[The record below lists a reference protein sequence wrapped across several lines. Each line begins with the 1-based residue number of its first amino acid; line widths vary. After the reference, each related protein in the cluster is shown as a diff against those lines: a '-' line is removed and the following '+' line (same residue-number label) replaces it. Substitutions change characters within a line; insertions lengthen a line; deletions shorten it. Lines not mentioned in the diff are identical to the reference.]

1 MELQIT
7 RQRNEANE
15 ISIDMDMMING
26 QKYHIAGYVNF
37 QSYEAEIDVTRKDE
51 LGKLSGIYDYEDLYD
66 FCDEQGYD
74 YEELKD
80 YIIDNTDN
88 KITN

>member
-1 MELQIT
+1 MKLKIT

-26 QKYHIAGYVNF
+26 QKYHLTGYVNF
-37 QSYEAEIDVTRKDE
+37 QEYDGEIEIISNDAIDFSANKS
-51 LGKLSGIYDYEDLYD
+51 KDLYD
-66 FCDEQGYD
+66 FCEELGYD
-74 YEELKD
+74 YYDVKD
-80 YIIDNTDN
+80 YIINHTDN

>member
-1 MELQIT
+1 MELKIT

-26 QKYHIAGYVNF
+26 QKYHLTGYVNF
-37 QSYEAEIDVTRKDE
+37 QSYDAEIEIISNYSADKY
-51 LGKLSGIYDYEDLYD
+51 KDLYD
-66 FCDEQGYD
+66 FCEEQGYD

-88 KITN
+88 RITN

>member
-1 MELQIT
+1 MKLKIT

-15 ISIDMDMMING
+15 ISIDMDMIINE
-26 QKYHIAGYVNF
+26 QIYHLTGYVNF
-37 QSYEAEIDVTRKDE
+37 QEYDGEIDIICLSSTWDE
-51 LGKLSGIYDYEDLYD
+51 YKDLYD
-66 FCDEQGYD
+66 FCEEVGYD

-80 YIIDNTDN
+80 YIINHTDN

>member
-1 MELQIT
+1 MELKIT

-15 ISIDMDMMING
+15 VSIDMDITING
-26 QKYHIAGYVNF
+26 KEYQLSGYVNF
-37 QSYEAEIDVTRKDE
+37 QEYEEHIEVRKDDNV
-51 LGKLSGIYDYEDLYD
+51 YQDLYD
-66 FCDEQGYD
+66 FCEEVGHD

-80 YIIDNTDN
+80 YIINHTDN

>member
-1 MELQIT
+1 MELKIT

-15 ISIDMDMMING
+15 ISIDMDIMINNIE
-26 QKYHIAGYVNF
+26 HHLTGYVNF
-37 QSYEAEIDVTRKDE
+37 QEYEEHIEVRKDSKGGE
-51 LGKLSGIYDYEDLYD
+51 PKYQDLYD
-66 FCDEQGYD
+66 FCLEMGYD

-80 YIIDNTDN
+80 YIINHTDH

>member
-1 MELQIT
+1 MELKIT

-26 QKYHIAGYVNF
+26 QKYHLTGYVNF
-37 QSYEAEIDVTRKDE
+37 QDYDGEIEIINLSSTWDE
-51 LGKLSGIYDYEDLYD
+51 YKDLYD
-66 FCDEQGYD
+66 FCEEVGYD

-80 YIIDNTDN
+80 YIINHTDN

>member
-1 MELQIT
+1 MELKIT

-15 ISIDMDMMING
+15 ISIDMDIMINN
-26 QKYHIAGYVNF
+26 IAHHLTGFVNF
-37 QSYEAEIDVTRKDE
+37 QEYDGEIEITRKDE
-51 LGKLSGIYDYEDLYD
+51 LGREVYDYNDLYD
-66 FCDEQGYD
+66 FCEEMGYD

-80 YIIDNTDN
+80 YIINHTDN

>member
-1 MELQIT
+1 MELKIT

-15 ISIDMDMMING
+15 ISINMDMMINNME
-26 QKYHIAGYVNF
+26 YHLTGYVNF
-37 QSYEAEIDVTRKDE
+37 QSYDGEIEITRQDE
-51 LGKLSGIYDYEDLYD
+51 LGREVYNYKDLYD
-66 FCDEQGYD
+66 FCEELGYD

>member
-1 MELQIT
+1 MELKIT

-26 QKYHIAGYVNF
+26 QRYHLTGYINFEEYNMEVEIARLSTGRVVDKY
-37 QSYEAEIDVTRKDE
+37 K
-51 LGKLSGIYDYEDLYD
+51 DLYD
-66 FCDEQGYD
+66 FC
-74 YEELKD
+74 EEVGHNYGEIKD
-80 YIIDNTDN
+80 YIMNHTDH

>member
-1 MELQIT
+1 MELKIT

-26 QKYHIAGYVNF
+26 QKYHLTGYVNF
-37 QSYEAEIDVTRKDE
+37 QSYDGEIEIINLSSTWDE
-51 LGKLSGIYDYEDLYD
+51 YKDLYD
-66 FCDEQGYD
+66 FCEEQGYD
-74 YEELKD
+74 YWELKD
-80 YIIDNTDN
+80 YIINHTDN

>member
-1 MELQIT
+1 MELKIT

-15 ISIDMDMMING
+15 ISIDMDIMINNIE
-26 QKYHIAGYVNF
+26 HHLTGYVNF
-37 QSYEAEIDVTRKDE
+37 QEYDGEIEITRQDE
-51 LGKLSGIYDYEDLYD
+51 LGREVYDYKDLYD
-66 FCDEQGYD
+66 FCEEMGYD

-80 YIIDNTDN
+80 YIINHTDN